1 MNTVSV
7 VICLLVGCVAAFV
20 IGGGY
25 LKRPRK

>member
-7 VICLLVGCVAAFV
+7 VICLLVGFAAAFV